1 MILLAFFVVALTFG
15 RACSRSEVETSSG
28 FSRSIAALAEKV
40 GEVFVV
46 KGWETFAVV
55 DGLAYYKHGGKGEV
69 VVVDYLR

>member
-40 GEVFVV
+40 GEVFIV
-46 KGWETFAVV
+46 KGWESFAVV
-55 DGLAYYKHGGKGEV
+55 DGLANDEHGGKGEV
-69 VVVDYLR
+69 IVMDYLR

>member
-1 MILLAFFVVALTFG
+1 MLLAFFVVALIFG

-40 GEVFVV
+40 GEMFIV

-55 DGLAYYKHGGKGEV
+55 DGLANDKHGGKGEV
-69 VVVDYLR
+69 IVMDYLR